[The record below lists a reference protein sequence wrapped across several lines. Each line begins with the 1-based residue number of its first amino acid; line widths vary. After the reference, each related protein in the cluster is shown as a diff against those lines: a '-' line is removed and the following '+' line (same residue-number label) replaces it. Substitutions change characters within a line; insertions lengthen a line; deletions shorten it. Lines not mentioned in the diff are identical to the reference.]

1 MLTGIAPHADRNKRY
16 SLKEASALLGI
27 HRNTLRRYIK
37 EGRISFIL
45 AQGHAFIYGS
55 EINTFWNTFI

>member
-1 MLTGIAPHADRNKRY
+1 MLTGTAPHADRNKRY

-37 EGRISFIL
+37 EGRIGFIL

-55 EINTFWNTFI
+55 EINTFWNTTI